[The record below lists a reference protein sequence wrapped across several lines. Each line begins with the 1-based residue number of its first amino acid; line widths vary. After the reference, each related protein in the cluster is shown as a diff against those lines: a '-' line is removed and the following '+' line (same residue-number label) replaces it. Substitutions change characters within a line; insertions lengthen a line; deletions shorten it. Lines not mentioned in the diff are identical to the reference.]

1 MKLRREE
8 KREKGEKEKT
18 EKKLVK
24 INLGRKKDEKGEK
37 RVSYKYI
44 SMNILTNLSL
54 KLLKH

>member
-1 MKLRREE
+1 MKLRREGKKE
-8 KREKGEKEKT
+8 KRRKQR
-18 EKKLVK
+18 KKVVK